1 MDAPPQSP
9 AAAIA
14 ARALYH
20 VRMAR
25 APEDASTREPYEPV
39 AWRDGRLWMLDQTL
53 LPTETRY
60 IPLDTVEDA
69 AEAITTMR
77 VRGAP
82 AIGVTAAYTLAVAAA
97 STPSA
102 VAAAV
107 EEAARRLVATRPTAV
122 NLRWALDRV
131 TSRVAASAG
140 DEAARDAALAEARA
154 IHEEQH
160 AADARMADLGA
171 ALFPAGSSVLTL
183 CNTGPLATAGGGTA
197 LGVIVEA
204 WRDGRLSEVLACETR
219 PRLQG
224 ARLTAWELQQHD
236 VPFRLVVEGAAASL
250 MAGGRVD
257 AVVTGADR
265 VAANGDTANKIGTY
279 MLAALARHHG
289 IPFYI
294 VAPVSTLDPHTPD
307 GASIPIEERD
317 EDEVL
322 RPGGVDLAAPGARAL
337 NPAFDVTPADLIEA
351 IVTEQGVLRAP
362 YGPSIAAAIAAAS
375 SAAIEAVP

>member
-1 MDAPPQSP
+1 MWS
-9 AAAIA
+9 
-14 ARALYH
+14 
-20 VRMAR
+20 MAR
-25 APEDASTREPYEPV
+25 ATAAASSTREPYDPV
-39 AWRDGRLWMLDQTL
+39 AWRDGRLWLLDQTL
-53 LPTETRY
+53 LPAETRY
-60 IPLDTVEDA
+60 IPLDTVEAA

-82 AIGVTAAYTLAVAAA
+82 AIGVTAAYALAVVAG
-97 STPSA
+97 STPSG
-102 VAAAV
+102 VGAAV
-107 EEAARRLVATRPTAV
+107 EEAGRLLGATRPTAV

-131 TSRVAASAG
+131 AARVAASASDKEAREAAL
-140 DEAARDAALAEARA
+140 DEART
-154 IHEEQH
+154 IHREQH
-160 AADARMADLGA
+160 AADARMAELGA
-171 ALFPAGSSVLTL
+171 ALFPPATRVLTL

-197 LGVIVEA
+197 LGVIVEG
-204 WRDGRLSEVLACETR
+204 WRSGRLAEVLACETR

-250 MAGGRVD
+250 MAAGRVT

-279 MLAALARHHG
+279 MLAVLARHHG
-289 IPFYI
+289 VPFYI
-294 VAPVSTLDPHTPD
+294 VAPVSTLDPHTPA

-322 RPGGVDLAAPGARAL
+322 RPGGADLAAPGARAL
-337 NPAFDVTPADLIEA
+337 NPAFDVTPSELIEA

-362 YGPSIAAAIAAAS
+362 YGPSIAAAVAAS
-375 SAAIEAVP
+375 SPQGIEVPS

>member
-1 MDAPPQSP
+1 
-9 AAAIA
+9 
-14 ARALYH
+14 
-20 VRMAR
+20 MAR
-25 APEDASTREPYEPV
+25 APEDASTREPYQPV
-39 AWRDGRLWMLDQTL
+39 AWRDGRLWLLDQTL
-53 LPTETRY
+53 LPAETRY
-60 IPLDTVEDA
+60 IPLDTTEDA

-82 AIGVTAAYTLAVAAA
+82 AIGVTAAYALAVAARTA
-97 STPSA
+97 PSG

-107 EEAARRLVATRPTAV
+107 EEAARRLGATRPTAV

-131 TSRVAASAG
+131 AARVAAAG
-140 DEAARDAALAEARA
+140 SDEAARDVTLAEARA

-160 AADARMADLGA
+160 DADARMAELGA
-171 ALFPAGSSVLTL
+171 ALFPEGSSVLTL

-204 WRDGRLSEVLACETR
+204 WRGGRLAEVLACETR

-236 VPFRLVVEGAAASL
+236 VPFRLIVEGAAASL
-250 MAGGRVD
+250 MAAGRVD

-279 MLAALARHHG
+279 MLAVLARHHG

-317 EDEVL
+317 DGEVL
-322 RPGGVDLAAPGARAL
+322 RPGGADLAAPGARAL
-337 NPAFDVTPADLIEA
+337 NPAFDVTPAELIDA

-375 SAAIEAVP
+375 PVGVEAAP